1 MIGRRSQKNTPIPT
15 VWRIDVEPDDFQS
28 DVKEQ
33 PWDGF
38 VSMVKLVEGLRNR
51 LADRSDRVVHPTWFI
66 RLDPDIERCFGRHDY
81 VVQRHGEEFA
91 QLAHHQDPLGI
102 HVHAHRW
109 DAERSVTFSDF
120 ADNVWTAQ
128 CLTVAA
134 EIFAQCF
141 GEPVRRSSQ
150 GGYFLTEEI
159 LDMAIALGIKVD
171 VTPEPG
177 LDAKIADPSFGAY
190 ATAASGDFRTCPR
203 QPYYP
208 SRQSFNVQSSSLAD
222 HRPILIVPLTSY
234 DYDMAL
240 ASRKRQIANSLLRT
254 PRQHYPLNPWKQW
267 PSPHVYWDL
276 VARSAEE
283 QPARYFAFAVRTDAP
298 GSVAAERART
308 LLDYLP
314 NHPIAERLHFVDP
327 LGPEIQALAT
337 PHVNGEILSGFSA

>member
-1 MIGRRSQKNTPIPT
+1 MIGRRSQKNTPIPA
-15 VWRIDVEPDDFQS
+15 VWRIDVEPDDFQPNG
-28 DVKEQ
+28 KEQ

-38 VSMVKLVEGLRNR
+38 VSMVKLVEDLRNR
-51 LADRSDRVVHPTWFI
+51 LADRSVRAVHPTWFI

-81 VVQRHGEEFA
+81 VVQRYGEEFA

-109 DAERSVTFSDF
+109 DAERSVIFSDH
-120 ADNVWTAQ
+120 ADNVWTTQ
-128 CLTVAA
+128 CLIVAA

-150 GGYFLTEEI
+150 GGYFLTETI
-159 LDMAIALGIKVD
+159 LDTAIALGIKVD

-177 LDAKIADPSFGAY
+177 LKAKAADPSFGAY
-190 ATAASGDFRTCPR
+190 ATAASGDFRICPR

-208 SRQSFNVQSSSLAD
+208 SRQSLNVQSSSLAD

-234 DYDMAL
+234 DYDTAL
-240 ASRKRQIANSLLRT
+240 ASRKRQIANRLLRM

-283 QPARYFAFAVRTDAP
+283 QPARYFAFAMRTHAP

-337 PHVNGEILSGFSA
+337 PQVSATV

>member
-1 MIGRRSQKNTPIPT
+1 LIGRYSQKNTPIPT
-15 VWRIDVEPDDFQS
+15 VWRIDVEPDDFQP
-28 DVKEQ
+28 DVNEQ

-51 LADRSDRVVHPTWFI
+51 LAARSVRAVHPTWFI

-109 DAERSVTFSDF
+109 DAERSVTFSDY
-120 ADNVWTAQ
+120 ADNVWTTQ

-150 GGYFLTEEI
+150 GGYFLTEKI
-159 LDMAIALGIKVD
+159 LDTAIALGIKVD

-190 ATAASGDFRTCPR
+190 ATAASGDFRICPR

-208 SRQSFNVQSSSLAD
+208 SRQSLNVQSSSLAD
-222 HRPILIVPLTSY
+222 HRPILIVPLSSY
-234 DYDMAL
+234 DYDTAL
-240 ASRKRQIANSLLRT
+240 ASRKRQIANRLLRT

-283 QPARYFAFAVRTDAP
+283 QPARYFAFAMRTHAP

-327 LGPEIQALAT
+327 LGPEIQALAR
-337 PHVNGEILSGFSA
+337 PHVNGEILS